1 MANRLGGSVK
11 TGLVVKATKVP
22 ATVPA
27 VNLAMAGRQLGA
39 VMQVIAVM
47 NYKGGVGKTTL
58 TANLGAEVAAR
69 GHKVLLIDLDPQ
81 ANLTFSFY
89 SVDQWREDLRK
100 DTTIMRWYEGD
111 SPGREVELHRLVVT
125 PPLVNA
131 QVAESGG
138 RLDLIASHL
147 KLIDIDLQLAAQLGG
162 GTTLA
167 GAKQKFLDLHGCLA
181 RALRHET
188 FQEYD
193 LVLID
198 CAPNFG
204 LVTKTAIVASDHVL
218 VPAKA
223 DYLST
228 LGIPYLAGH
237 CDELVAE
244 YNDYVN
250 HGARRPDDHLIDTRF
265 LGVVFT
271 MVKIYAGKPIGGQ
284 QYYMEDIRLNAE
296 MAVLTGVVRD
306 SPRHFGDAGENGV
319 PAVLRGPVTDEVV
332 VEFRRLATEIL
343 DAVEAGARR

>member
-1 MANRLGGSVK
+1 
-11 TGLVVKATKVP
+11 
-22 ATVPA
+22 
-27 VNLAMAGRQLGA
+27 
-39 VMQVIAVM
+39 MQVIAVM

-58 TANLGAEVAAR
+58 TANLGAEVANR

-89 SVDQWREDLRK
+89 SVDQWREELRK

-111 SPGREVELHRLVVT
+111 LPGREIDLHQLVVT
-125 PPLVNA
+125 PQPVN
-131 QVAESGG
+131 QRFTVSGG
-138 RLDLIASHL
+138 RLDLISSHL
-147 KLIDIDLQLAAQLGG
+147 KLIDIDLRLAARLGG
-162 GTTLA
+162 GTTL
-167 GAKQKFLDLHGCLA
+167 GESKRKFLDLHGCLA
-181 RALRHET
+181 RALQHEA

-228 LGIPYLAGH
+228 LGIQYLAGN

-250 HGARRPDDHLIDTRF
+250 HGLTSGSDRTIETRF

-271 MVKIYAGKPIGGQ
+271 MVKIYANKPIGTQ
-284 QYYMEDIRLNAE
+284 QYYIEEIRLNSQIP
-296 MAVLTGVVRD
+296 VLNGMMRD

-319 PAVLRGPVTDEVV
+319 PAVLQAAVTDEVV
-332 VEFRRLATEIL
+332 VEFRKLATEIL
-343 DAVEAGARR
+343 STIDTGATR

>member
-1 MANRLGGSVK
+1 
-11 TGLVVKATKVP
+11 
-22 ATVPA
+22 
-27 VNLAMAGRQLGA
+27 
-39 VMQVIAVM
+39 MQVNTVM

-58 TANLGAEVAAR
+58 TANLGAEVANR

-89 SVDQWREDLRK
+89 SVEQWREDLRK

-111 SPGREVELHRLVVT
+111 MPGREIDLHELVVM
-125 PPLVNA
+125 PPLVN
-131 QVAESGG
+131 QQIKISGG

-147 KLIDIDLQLAAQLGG
+147 KLIDIDLRLAARLGG
-162 GTTLA
+162 GTTL
-167 GAKQKFLDLHGCLA
+167 GESKRKFLDLHGCLA
-181 RALRHET
+181 RALRNEA
-188 FQEYD
+188 FREYD

-228 LGIPYLAGH
+228 LGIQYLAGN
-237 CDELVAE
+237 CDDLVAE

-250 HGARRPDDHLIDTRF
+250 HGGRGDDQTIETRF

-271 MVKIYAGKPIGGQ
+271 MVKIYAGKPIGTQ
-284 QYYMEDIRLNAE
+284 KYYMEDVRLNAE
-296 MAVLTGVVRD
+296 LNVLDGVMRD
-306 SPRHFGDAGENGV
+306 SPRHFGDAGESGV
-319 PAVLRGPVTDEVV
+319 PAVLRAPVTDEVV

-343 DAVEAGARR
+343 DAAGRGSEQ

>member
-1 MANRLGGSVK
+1 
-11 TGLVVKATKVP
+11 
-22 ATVPA
+22 
-27 VNLAMAGRQLGA
+27 
-39 VMQVIAVM
+39 MQVIAVM

-58 TANLGAEVAAR
+58 TANLGAEVANR
-69 GHKVLLIDLDPQ
+69 GYKVLLIDLDPQ

-89 SVDQWREDLRK
+89 SVDQWREELRK

-111 SPGREVELHRLVVT
+111 MPGREIDLHHLVVS
-125 PPLVNA
+125 PPSVNQQFA
-131 QVAESGG
+131 VSDG
-138 RLDLIASHL
+138 RLDLISSHL
-147 KLIDIDLQLAAQLGG
+147 KLIDIDLRLAARLGG
-162 GTTLA
+162 GTTL
-167 GAKQKFLDLHGCLA
+167 GESKRKFLDLHGCLA
-181 RALRHET
+181 RALRHEA

-228 LGIPYLAGH
+228 LGIQYLAGN

-250 HGARRPDDHLIDTRF
+250 HGGTSGNDRTIETRF

-271 MVKIYAGKPIGGQ
+271 MVKIYANKPIGTQ
-284 QYYMEDIRLNAE
+284 QYYIEEIRLNSQIP
-296 MAVLTGVVRD
+296 VLNGMMRD

-319 PAVLRGPVTDEVV
+319 PAVLRAPVTDEVV
-332 VEFRRLATEIL
+332 VEFRKLATEIL
-343 DAVEAGARR
+343 SSVGTGAAR

>member
-1 MANRLGGSVK
+1 
-11 TGLVVKATKVP
+11 
-22 ATVPA
+22 
-27 VNLAMAGRQLGA
+27 
-39 VMQVIAVM
+39 MQVIAVM

-58 TANLGAEVAAR
+58 TANLGAEIANR

-89 SVDQWREDLRK
+89 SVEQWREELRK
-100 DTTIMRWYEGD
+100 DRTIMRWYEGET
-111 SPGREVELHRLVVT
+111 PGREVDLHELVLT
-125 PPLVNA
+125 PPLVNGQFA
-131 QVAESGG
+131 ASGG
-138 RLDLIASHL
+138 RLDLISSHL
-147 KLIDIDLQLAAQLGG
+147 KLIDIDLRLAARLGG
-162 GTTLA
+162 GTTL
-167 GAKQKFLDLHGCLA
+167 GENKRKFLDLHGCLA
-181 RALRHET
+181 RALRHAA

-228 LGIPYLAGH
+228 LGIHYLAGN

-250 HGARRPDDHLIDTRF
+250 HGTARAGADGTIETRF

-271 MVKIYAGKPIGGQ
+271 MVKIYANKPIGAQ
-284 QYYMEDIRLNAE
+284 QYYIEEIRLNGQIP
-296 MAVLTGVVRD
+296 VLEGTMRD
-306 SPRHFGDAGENGV
+306 SPRHFGDAGESGI
-319 PAVLRGPVTDEVV
+319 PAVLRAPVTDEVV
-332 VEFRRLATEIL
+332 VEFRRLTTEIL
-343 DAVEAGARR
+343 DSVGASR

>member
-1 MANRLGGSVK
+1 MFPGCLVFIRVTTPVTVARVCLPNDGSVS
-11 TGLVVKATKVP
+11 V
-22 ATVPA
+22 
-27 VNLAMAGRQLGA
+27 
-39 VMQVIAVM
+39 QVIAIM

-58 TANLGAEVAAR
+58 TANLAAEVANR
-69 GHKVLLIDLDPQ
+69 GHRVLMIDLDPQ

-89 SVDQWREDLRK
+89 SVEQWGEELRK

-111 SPGREVELHRLVVT
+111 MPGRDVDLQDLVVT
-125 PPLVNA
+125 PPLVNR
-131 QVAESGG
+131 QLEETGG
-138 RLDLIASHL
+138 RLDLISSHL
-147 KLIDIDLQLAAQLGG
+147 KLIDIDLRLAARLGA
-162 GTTLA
+162 GTTL
-167 GAKQKFLDLHGCLA
+167 GESKRKFLDLHGCLA

-228 LGIPYLAGH
+228 LGIQYLAGN

-250 HGARRPDDHLIDTRF
+250 HGTKSDGDRAIMTRF
-265 LGVVFT
+265 IGVVFT
-271 MVKIYAGKPIGGQ
+271 MVKFHAKKPIGTQ
-284 QYYMEDIRLNAE
+284 RYYMEDVRLNNDIS
-296 MAVLTGVVRD
+296 VLNGMMRD
-306 SPRHFGDAGENGV
+306 SPRHFGDAGENGI
-319 PAVLRGPVTDEVV
+319 PAILRAPVTDDVV
-332 VEFRRLATEIL
+332 VEFRALATEIL
-343 DAVEAGARR
+343 DAASAGGQR

>member
-1 MANRLGGSVK
+1 
-11 TGLVVKATKVP
+11 
-22 ATVPA
+22 
-27 VNLAMAGRQLGA
+27 
-39 VMQVIAVM
+39 MQVITVM

-58 TANLGAEVAAR
+58 TANLGAEIAKR
-69 GHKVLLIDLDPQ
+69 GHRVLLIDLDPQ

-89 SVDQWREDLRK
+89 SVEQWREELRK
-100 DTTIMRWYEGD
+100 DTTIMRWYEGEA
-111 SPGREVELHRLVVT
+111 PGREVDLHRLVVT

-131 QVAESGG
+131 QVEEYGG

-147 KLIDIDLQLAAQLGG
+147 KLIDIDLRLAARLGG
-162 GTTLA
+162 GTTL
-167 GAKQKFLDLHGCLA
+167 GESKRKFLDLHGCLA
-181 RALRHET
+181 RALRHDA
-188 FQEYD
+188 FREYD

-228 LGIPYLAGH
+228 LGIQYLVGN
-237 CDELVAE
+237 CDDLVAE

-250 HGARRPDDHLIDTRF
+250 HGGRGDDRTIETRF

-271 MVKIYAGKPIGGQ
+271 MVKIYAGKPIGTQ
-284 QYYMEDIRLNAE
+284 QYYMEDVRLNAE
-296 MAVLTGVVRD
+296 MTVLDGMMRD
-306 SPRHFGDAGENGV
+306 SPRHFGDAGESGV
-319 PAVLRGPVTDEVV
+319 PAVLRAPVTDEIV

-343 DAVEAGARR
+343 DRAGGRSPR

>member
-1 MANRLGGSVK
+1 
-11 TGLVVKATKVP
+11 
-22 ATVPA
+22 
-27 VNLAMAGRQLGA
+27 
-39 VMQVIAVM
+39 MQVIAVM

-58 TANLGAEVAAR
+58 TANLGAEVASR

-111 SPGREVELHRLVVT
+111 TPGREIDLHELVVT
-125 PPLVNA
+125 PPLVNS
-131 QVAESGG
+131 QFEDSGG
-138 RLDLIASHL
+138 RLDLISSHL
-147 KLIDIDLQLAAQLGG
+147 KLIDIDLRLAARLGG
-162 GTTLA
+162 GTTL
-167 GAKQKFLDLHGCLA
+167 GENKRKFLDLHGSLA
-181 RALRHET
+181 RALHHES

-204 LVTKTAIVASDHVL
+204 LVTKTAIVASDYVL

-228 LGIPYLAGH
+228 LGIQYLAGN

-244 YNDYVN
+244 YNNYIN
-250 HGARRPDDHLIDTRF
+250 HGSAEGAGRKTIETRF

-271 MVKIYAGKPIGGQ
+271 MVKIYANKPIGAQ
-284 QYYMEDIRLNAE
+284 QYYIEEIRLNSQIP
-296 MAVLTGVVRD
+296 VLSGMMRD
-306 SPRHFGDAGENGV
+306 SPKHFGDAGENGV
-319 PAVLRGPVTDEVV
+319 PAVLRAPVTDEVV
-332 VEFRRLATEIL
+332 VEFHRLATEIL
-343 DAVEAGARR
+343 DAVGKGTSR

>member
-1 MANRLGGSVK
+1 MR
-11 TGLVVKATKVP
+11 
-22 ATVPA
+22 
-27 VNLAMAGRQLGA
+27 
-39 VMQVIAVM
+39 VITVM

-58 TANLGAEVAAR
+58 TANLGAEIAKR
-69 GHKVLLIDLDPQ
+69 GHRVLLIDLDPQ

-89 SVDQWREDLRK
+89 SVEQWREELRK
-100 DTTIMRWYEGD
+100 DTTIMRWYEGEA
-111 SPGREVELHRLVVT
+111 PGREVDLHRLVVT

-131 QVAESGG
+131 RVEESGG

-147 KLIDIDLQLAAQLGG
+147 KLIDIDLRLAARLGG
-162 GTTLA
+162 GTTL
-167 GAKQKFLDLHGCLA
+167 GESKRKFLDLHGCLA
-181 RALRHET
+181 RALRHDA
-188 FQEYD
+188 FREYD

-228 LGIPYLAGH
+228 LGIQYLVGN
-237 CDELVAE
+237 CDDLVAE

-250 HGARRPDDHLIDTRF
+250 HGGRGDDRTIETRF

-271 MVKIYAGKPIGGQ
+271 MVKIYAGKPIGTQ
-284 QYYMEDIRLNAE
+284 QYYMEDVRLNAE
-296 MAVLTGVVRD
+296 MTVLDGMMRD
-306 SPRHFGDAGENGV
+306 SPRHFGDAGEGGV
-319 PAVLRGPVTDEVV
+319 PAVLRAPVTDEIV

-343 DAVEAGARR
+343 DRAGKGAGR

>member
-1 MANRLGGSVK
+1 
-11 TGLVVKATKVP
+11 
-22 ATVPA
+22 
-27 VNLAMAGRQLGA
+27 
-39 VMQVIAVM
+39 MQVITVM

-58 TANLGAEVAAR
+58 TANLGAEIAKR
-69 GHKVLLIDLDPQ
+69 GHRVLLIDLDPQ

-89 SVDQWREDLRK
+89 SVEQWREELRK
-100 DTTIMRWYEGD
+100 DTTIMRWYEGEA
-111 SPGREVELHRLVVT
+111 PGREVDLHRLVVT

-131 QVAESGG
+131 QVEESGG

-147 KLIDIDLQLAAQLGG
+147 KLIDIDLRLAARLGG
-162 GTTLA
+162 GTTL
-167 GAKQKFLDLHGCLA
+167 GESKRKFLDLHGCLA
-181 RALRHET
+181 RALRHDA
-188 FQEYD
+188 FREYD

-228 LGIPYLAGH
+228 LGIQYLVGN
-237 CDELVAE
+237 CDDLVAE

-250 HGARRPDDHLIDTRF
+250 HGGRGDDRTIETRF

-271 MVKIYAGKPIGGQ
+271 MVKIYAGKPIGTQ
-284 QYYMEDIRLNAE
+284 QYYMADVRLNAE
-296 MAVLTGVVRD
+296 MTVLDGVMRD
-306 SPRHFGDAGENGV
+306 SPRHFGDAGEGGV
-319 PAVLRGPVTDEVV
+319 PAVLRAPVTDEIV

-343 DAVEAGARR
+343 DRAGGRSAR